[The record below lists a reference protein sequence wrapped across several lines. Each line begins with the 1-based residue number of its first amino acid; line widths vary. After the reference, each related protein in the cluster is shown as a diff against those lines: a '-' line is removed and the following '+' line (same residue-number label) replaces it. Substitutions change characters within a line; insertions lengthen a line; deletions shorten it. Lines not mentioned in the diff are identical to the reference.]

1 MTINHTGILTGLFIQ
16 RSIYRI
22 VRMTNIKYNS
32 VKIDRLGYSLIFII
46 NTMDILFKGTY
57 EVLRYTAN

>member
-22 VRMTNIKYNS
+22 VRMTNINS
-32 VKIDRLGYSLIFII
+32 VKIDRLGYSLIIII
-46 NTMDILFKGTY
+46 NTMDILFNGTY

>member
-22 VRMTNIKYNS
+22 VRMTNINY
-32 VKIDRLGYSLIFII
+32 VKIDRLGYSLIIII